1 MFHKRKKLNQRGF
14 TMIELL
20 AAVTILAVVSLIAIK
35 GVSGMIDRAKEER
48 VVQQQKAL
56 IIAAESYLQ
65 ANTQLKPKTIGESRI
80 INVSDLKKAN
90 YLKSD
95 IVNADGESCME
106 ESKVR
111 VYKFSKME
119 YSYYPYIVVMRRH
132 LKL

>member
-65 ANTQLKPKTIGESRI
+65 ANTE
-80 INVSDLKKAN
+80 
-90 YLKSD
+90 
-95 IVNADGESCME
+95 
-106 ESKVR
+106 
-111 VYKFSKME
+111 
-119 YSYYPYIVVMRRH
+119 
-132 LKL
+132 